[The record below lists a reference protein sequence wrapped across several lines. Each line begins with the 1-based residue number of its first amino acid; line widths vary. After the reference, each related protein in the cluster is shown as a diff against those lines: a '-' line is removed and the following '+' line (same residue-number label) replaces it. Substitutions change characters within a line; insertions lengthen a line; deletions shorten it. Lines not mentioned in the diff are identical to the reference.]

1 MSSVPNSRSAWSGR
15 CLTVIKIDWVYLRRP
30 LIILTV
36 AILVSAALVVAGK
49 QFENAQHEEYQ
60 QAYSTLQKTHQR
72 YRDLVNDIDLLDQ
85 YRSLYTDYKD
95 TGLVGKER
103 RLSWIESLEATNG
116 VLRLPLL
123 TYNLRPQEDFERPG
137 FRVKRGVEVKSSP
150 MDLTMGLLH
159 EGDLFAL
166 FDGLRMSIKNLFTV
180 DSCTLSRN
188 SSIQRSLDTSR
199 SNLNT
204 KCTIRWV
211 TIDAG

>member
-1 MSSVPNSRSAWSGR
+1 MN
-15 CLTVIKIDWVYLRRP
+15 KIDWVYLRRP
-30 LIILTV
+30 LIILSV
-36 AILVSAALVVAGK
+36 AILVSAALLFAGMR
-49 QFENAQHEEYQ
+49 FEDAQYQEYQ
-60 QAYSTLQKTHQR
+60 QAYAKLRTTHQR

-116 VLRLPLL
+116 VLRLPVL

-166 FDGLRMSIKNLFTV
+166 FEGLRMSIRNLFTV
-180 DSCTLSRN
+180 DSCSLSRN
-188 SSIQRSLDTSR
+188 GGIQQSLDTGR
-199 SNLNT
+199 SNLT
-204 KCTIRWV
+204 SKCTIRWV